1 MTAENKAPD
10 SGVASLC
17 SRKRKQTLEG
27 PLPLVAD
34 PLANA
39 QAQGTRVKRKR
50 GGRPREA
57 IRTRVREKRIS
68 FAVSEYEDAT
78 IRLKYKRARQRAAE
92 FCRAALIRCDIGEA
106 KYTSFLRDIDSLTHS
121 EFCRM
126 VVLSTTMVE
135 AISDDERYVIQNLH
149 KMGQR
154 LNQLFVQGKLNSHVN
169 ALAEYNAFMADFA
182 EIKAYYQKKVR
193 RL

>member
-1 MTAENKAPD
+1 MTAGNKAPD

-34 PLANA
+34 PLATTTS
-39 QAQGTRVKRKR
+39 QDTRVKKKR

-57 IRTRVREKRIS
+57 
-68 FAVSEYEDAT
+68 
-78 IRLKYKRARQRAAE
+78 KYS
-92 FCRAALIRCDIGEA
+92 
-106 KYTSFLRDIDSLTHS
+106 SFLRDIDSLTHS

-135 AISDDERYVIQNLH
+135 ALSDDERYVIQNLH

-169 ALAEYNAFMADFA
+169 AQAAEYTAFMADFA